1 MSKVLDLVLKISKVG
16 PLRYLVHWP
25 VLAMLIIK
33 QKVDSHYYEL
43 MSDSEKREAIV
54 RWGQSCGCEII
65 VETGTFMGW
74 TAEYVSKYFSRC
86 ITIELDPNYYRKAVE
101 KFETTKAVE
110 VLLGNSSDVLPGLL
124 NKLDRRTLF
133 YLDGHY
139 CGHNTAK
146 SESNTPIIQEIRT
159 ILAHADRN
167 HVILID
173 DARMFLGCDGYPSIR
188 ELRKMVG
195 KLAKDYEL
203 RVSNDII
210 KIYNPACHNHARRW

>member
-1 MSKVLDLVLKISKVG
+1 MSKLLDLTLQISKIG

-33 QKVDSHYYEL
+33 QKVDSHYYDL

-54 RWGQSCGCEII
+54 RWGRSCGCEII

-74 TAEYVSKYFSRC
+74 TAEYVSEYFSRC

-101 KFETTKAVE
+101 KFKASKTVE
-110 VLLGNSSDVLPGLL
+110 VILGNSSDVLPDLL
-124 NKLDRRTLF
+124 NKLDQRTLF

-146 SESNTPIIQEIRT
+146 GESNTPIIQEIRT

-188 ELRKMVG
+188 ELRKLVG
-195 KLAKDYEL
+195 RLAKDYEL

-210 KIYNPACHNHARRW
+210 KIYNPSCHGHARRW